1 MTDGNQPGAKSG
13 SSRLSE
19 ILQEMNEAGGFSI
32 SVLTDRHGF
41 PLASASRAGDDPDT
55 QSAVVA
61 LIQKTATQASNQ
73 LGIGQTDEI
82 TLFDNDGNRLVCR
95 PFQVN
100 EHQLILAVRIDDRR
114 KAYRRLTNQAIR
126 KIAQAWRL

>member
-1 MTDGNQPGAKSG
+1 MVLQKENKRG
-13 SSRLSE
+13 SSQLSE

-32 SVLTDRHGF
+32 AVLTDRHGF
-41 PLASASRAGDDPDT
+41 PLASAAGQGNDPDT

-61 LIQKTATQASNQ
+61 LIQKTAAQATSQ

-82 TLFDNDGNRLVCR
+82 TLFDSEGNRLVCR
-95 PFQVN
+95 PFDVN
-100 EHQLILAVRIDDRR
+100 GHQLILAVRINDRH

-126 KIAQAWRL
+126 KISQAWRL

>member
-1 MTDGNQPGAKSG
+1 MVPQNETKRG
-13 SSRLSE
+13 SSQLSE
-19 ILQEMNEAGGFSI
+19 ILREMNEAGGFSI

-41 PLASASRAGDDPDT
+41 PLAAATSQGNDPDT

-61 LIQKTATQASNQ
+61 LIQKAATQATSQ

-82 TLFDNDGNRLVCR
+82 TLFDSEGNRLVCR
-95 PFQVN
+95 PFEVN
-100 EHQLILAVRIDDRR
+100 GHQLILAVRIDDRR

-126 KIAQAWRL
+126 KISQAWRL

>member
-1 MTDGNQPGAKSG
+1 MTPNTETKRG
-13 SSRLSE
+13 SSQLGE
-19 ILQEMNEAGGFSI
+19 ILQRMNDAGGFAI

-41 PLASASRAGDDPDT
+41 PLASAARGGEDADT

-61 LIQKTATQASNQ
+61 LIQKTASQASSQ

-82 TLFDNDGNRLVCR
+82 TLFDAAGHRLVCR
-95 PFQVN
+95 PFHAN
-100 EHQLILAVRIDDRR
+100 GHQLILAVRIDDRH

-126 KIAQAWRL
+126 QIRKVWRL

>member
-1 MTDGNQPGAKSG
+1 MVLQKENKRG
-13 SSRLSE
+13 SSQLSE

-32 SVLTDRHGF
+32 AVLTDRHGF
-41 PLASASRAGDDPDT
+41 PLASAAGQGNDPDT

-61 LIQKTATQASNQ
+61 LIQKAAAQATSQ

-82 TLFDNDGNRLVCR
+82 TLFDSEGNRLVCR
-95 PFQVN
+95 PFDVN
-100 EHQLILAVRIDDRR
+100 GHQLILAVRIDDRH

-126 KIAQAWRL
+126 KISQAWRL

>member
-1 MTDGNQPGAKSG
+1 MVLQKENKRG
-13 SSRLSE
+13 SSQLSE

-32 SVLTDRHGF
+32 AVLTDRHGF
-41 PLASASRAGDDPDT
+41 PLASAAGQGNDPDT

-61 LIQKTATQASNQ
+61 LIQKTAAQATSQ

-82 TLFDNDGNRLVCR
+82 TLFDSEGNRLVCR
-95 PFQVN
+95 PFDVN
-100 EHQLILAVRIDDRR
+100 GHQLILAVRIDDRH

-126 KIAQAWRL
+126 KISQAWRL

>member
-1 MTDGNQPGAKSG
+1 MMSQTENKRG
-13 SSRLSE
+13 SSQLSE
-19 ILQEMNEAGGFSI
+19 ILREMNEAGGFSI

-41 PLASASRAGDDPDT
+41 PLASAARDGNDADT

-61 LIQKTATQASNQ
+61 LIQKTATQAANQ
-73 LGIGQTDEI
+73 LGIGQADEI
-82 TLFDNDGNRLVCR
+82 TLFDEAGNRLVCR

-100 EHQLILAVRIDDRR
+100 EHQLILAVRIDDRH

-126 KIAQAWRL
+126 KISQAWRL

>member
-1 MTDGNQPGAKSG
+1 MKSPDKVKHG

-32 SVLTDRHGF
+32 AVLTDRHGF
-41 PLASASRAGDDPDT
+41 PLASAARDGADPDT

-61 LIQKTATQASNQ
+61 LIQKSMAQATSH

-82 TLFDNDGNRLVCR
+82 TFFDHDGNRLVCR
-95 PFQVN
+95 PFDVN
-100 EHQLILAVRIDDRR
+100 GHQLILAVRIDDRHQ
-114 KAYRRLTNQAIR
+114 AYRRLTNQAIR
-126 KIAQAWRL
+126 KISQAWRL

>member
-1 MTDGNQPGAKSG
+1 MAPQNVNKRG

-32 SVLTDRHGF
+32 AVLTDRHGF
-41 PLASASRAGDDPDT
+41 PLASAAGQGNDAET

-61 LIQKTATQASNQ
+61 LIQKTASQATSQ
-73 LGIGQTDEI
+73 MGIGQTDEI
-82 TLFDNDGNRLVCR
+82 TLFDNEGNRLVCR
-95 PFQVN
+95 PFDVN
-100 EHQLILAVRIDDRR
+100 GHQLILAVRIDDRH

-126 KIAQAWRL
+126 KISQAWRL

>member
-1 MTDGNQPGAKSG
+1 MAPQNETKRG
-13 SSRLSE
+13 SSQLSE
-19 ILQEMNEAGGFSI
+19 ILREMNEAGGFSI

-41 PLASASRAGDDPDT
+41 PLASATRGENDPDT

-61 LIQKTATQASNQ
+61 LIQKTAAQATSQ

-82 TLFDNDGNRLVCR
+82 TLFDSEGNRLVCR
-95 PFQVN
+95 PFEVN
-100 EHQLILAVRIDDRR
+100 GHQLILAVRIDDRH

-126 KIAQAWRL
+126 KISQAWRL

>member
-1 MTDGNQPGAKSG
+1 MAPQKVNKRG

-32 SVLTDRHGF
+32 AVLTDRHGF
-41 PLASASRAGDDPDT
+41 PLASAAGQGNDPDT

-61 LIQKTATQASNQ
+61 LIQKTASQATSQ
-73 LGIGQTDEI
+73 MGIGQTDEI
-82 TLFDNDGNRLVCR
+82 TLFDNEGNRLVCR
-95 PFQVN
+95 PFDVN
-100 EHQLILAVRIDDRR
+100 GYQLILAVRIDDRH

-126 KIAQAWRL
+126 KISQAWRL